1 MSQIE
6 EIMQHSQAAFAVYS
20 KTTPAQRAQ
29 FLQSIAE
36 QIEVKREL
44 LVAKAHEETHLP
56 LPRLNNEITR
66 TTSQLK
72 MFAAYITE
80 GSWVAAAIDN
90 LPSKPDT
97 RKMLVPI
104 GPVVVFGASNF
115 PFAFSTAGGDTA
127 SALASG
133 STVVVKGHSAH
144 AGTSLLVNEAIQ
156 EAIRLSGMPEHTL
169 QHVLGPG
176 NTIGKELVKHPHTTG
191 VGFTGSFSGGTA
203 LLRYAAEREK
213 PIPVFA
219 EMSSINP
226 VVLLPDTLTQDAETL
241 AKKLAGSIT
250 LGMGQFCTNPGL
262 LVGIKSPA
270 LEKFLSKLGEEVSQV
285 TPQPMLHEGI
295 YDNYTQGLKEMLS
308 LKGINIVYKETS
320 AKDAVSVDGP
330 ASAKDTVSVKETASA
345 PTPAIASV
353 SAADFLN
360 IPHFRE
366 EVFGPFSLLVICADK
381 TELTQVLQS
390 IKGQLTATIMATDKD
405 LADNRDII
413 TLQTSLAGRVIINE
427 VPTGVE
433 VNSSMVH
440 GGPFPATSDARFTSV
455 GASAIQRWVRPVCF
469 QGFPD
474 ALLPEELQNANP
486 RGIWRTVNNEWK
498 NS

>member
-6 EIMQHSQAAFAVYS
+6 EIMQRSKAAFEVYS

-29 FLQSIAE
+29 FLLGIAE
-36 QIEVKREL
+36 QIEAKREQL
-44 LVAKAHEETHLP
+44 AAKAHEETHLP

-72 MFAAYITE
+72 MFAAYIAE

-104 GPVVVFGASNF
+104 GPVIVFGASNF

-133 STVVVKGHSAH
+133 SSVVVKGHSAH
-144 AGTSLLVNEAIQ
+144 AGTSLLVNDAIQ
-156 EAIRLSGMPEHTL
+156 EAIRLSGLPEHTL

-176 NTIGKELVKHPHTTG
+176 STTGKELVMHPHTTG

-226 VVLLPDTLTQDAETL
+226 VVLLPDTLTQNAEAL

-262 LVGIKSPA
+262 LVGLKSPA
-270 LEKFLSKLGEEVSQV
+270 LEEFLSKLGEEVSLV

-295 YDNYTQGLKEMLS
+295 HANYTQGLAEMLS
-308 LKGINIVYKETS
+308 LKGIDIIYKGTS
-320 AKDAVSVDGP
+320 
-330 ASAKDTVSVKETASA
+330 ASA

-353 SAADFLN
+353 NAADFLN

-366 EVFGPFSLLVICADK
+366 EVFGPFSLLVVCADK
-381 TELTQVLQS
+381 AELTNVLQS
-390 IKGQLTATIMATDKD
+390 LKGQLTATIMATDKD
-405 LADNRDII
+405 LAAHGDII

-455 GASAIQRWVRPVCF
+455 GTSAIQRWVRPVCF

>member
-1 MSQIE
+1 MSEIK
-6 EIMQHSQAAFAVYS
+6 EIMQQAKAAFEVYS
-20 KTTPAQRAQ
+20 KTTPAQRAA
-29 FLQSIAE
+29 FLENIAE
-36 QIEVKREL
+36 QIEAKREQL
-44 LVAKAHEETHLP
+44 TAKAHEETHLP

-66 TTSQLK
+66 TTGQLK

-90 LPSKPDT
+90 QPSKPDT
-97 RKMLVPI
+97 RKMLIPV

-144 AGTSLLVNEAIQ
+144 AGTSLLVYNAIQ

-176 NTIGKELVKHPHTTG
+176 NTTGKELVMHPNTTG
-191 VGFTGSFSGGTA
+191 VGFTGSFNGGTA
-203 LLRYAAEREK
+203 LMRYAAEREK

-226 VVLLPDTLTQDAETL
+226 VVLLPDTLTQNGAAL
-241 AKKLAGSIT
+241 AKKLAGSVT

-262 LVGIKSPA
+262 LLGIKSPA
-270 LEKFLSKLGEEVSQV
+270 LKAFLSQLGEEVSQV
-285 TPQPMLHEGI
+285 TPMPMLHEGI
-295 YDNYTQGLKEMLS
+295 HTNYQQGLTEMLPYV
-308 LKGINIVYKETS
+308 VYKG
-320 AKDAVSVDGP
+320 DGEP
-330 ASAKDTVSVKETASA
+330 AT
-345 PTPAIASV
+345 AIATVKASE
-353 SAADFLN
+353 FLAV
-360 IPHFRE
+360 PHLRE
-366 EVFGPFSLLVICADK
+366 EVFGPFSLLVECADK
-381 TELTQVLQS
+381 AELIKVLQS
-390 IKGQLTATIMATDKD
+390 ISGQLTATIMGTDKD
-405 LADNRDII
+405 LAEHRDII
-413 TLQTSLAGRVIINE
+413 SLQTSLAGRVIINE

-455 GASAIQRWVRPVCF
+455 GTSAIQRWVRPVCF

-498 NS
+498 NV

>member
-1 MSQIE
+1 MIQTDD
-6 EIMQHSQAAFAVYS
+6 IMQHAKAAFDTYS

-29 FLQSIAE
+29 FLQNIAA
-36 QIEVKREL
+36 QIELKREA

-66 TTSQLK
+66 TTNQLK
-72 MFAAYITE
+72 MFAGYILE

-144 AGTSLLVNEAIQ
+144 AGTSLLMNDAIQ
-156 EAIRLSGMPEHTL
+156 EAIQLSGMPEHTL

-176 NTIGKELVKHPHTTG
+176 NTTGKELVTHPHTTG

-203 LLRYAAEREK
+203 LLRYAAERER

-226 VVLLPDTLTQDAETL
+226 VVFLPDTLEQNAAML
-241 AKKLAGSIT
+241 AKTLAGSIT

-262 LVGIKSPA
+262 LIGIKSAA
-270 LEKFLSKLGEEVSQV
+270 LDTFLTKLGEEVSAV

-295 YDNYTQGLKEMLS
+295 HSNYMQGLTEMLA
-308 LKGINIVYKETS
+308 LKGISVIYK
-320 AKDAVSVDGP
+320 G
-330 ASAKDTVSVKETASA
+330 TAE
-345 PTPAIASV
+345 PTPAIATV
-353 SAADFLN
+353 SATDFIN

-366 EVFGPFSLLVICADK
+366 EVFGPFSLVVICADK
-381 TELTQVLQS
+381 AEMKQVLQS
-390 IKGQLTATIMATDKD
+390 VKGQLTATIMGTGKD
-405 LADNRDII
+405 LVAHEDII
-413 TLQTSLAGRVIINE
+413 ALQTSLAGRVIINE

-433 VNSSMVH
+433 VCSSMVH

-455 GASAIQRWVRPVCF
+455 GTSAIQRWVRPVCF

-498 NS
+498 NV

>member
-1 MSQIE
+1 
-6 EIMQHSQAAFAVYS
+6 V
-20 KTTPAQRAQ
+20 
-29 FLQSIAE
+29 
-36 QIEVKREL
+36 
-44 LVAKAHEETHLP
+44 
-56 LPRLNNEITR
+56 
-66 TTSQLK
+66 
-72 MFAAYITE
+72 
-80 GSWVAAAIDN
+80 
-90 LPSKPDT
+90 
-97 RKMLVPI
+97 

-144 AGTSLLVNEAIQ
+144 AGTSLLVY
-156 EAIRLSGMPEHTL
+156 EAIREAISVSGMPEYTL

-176 NTIGKELVKHPHTTG
+176 NTTGKELVMHPFTTG

-203 LLRYAAEREK
+203 LMRYAAERER
-213 PIPVFA
+213 PVPVFA

-226 VVLLPDTLTQDAETL
+226 VVLLPDALAQDADAL

-262 LVGIKSPA
+262 LLGIKSPA
-270 LEKFLSKLGEEVSQV
+270 LEAFLARLGEEVSQV
-285 TPQPMLHEGI
+285 IPQPMLHEGI
-295 YDNYTQGLKEMLS
+295 YTNYQQGLTEMQPYV
-308 LKGINIVYKETS
+308 VYKGAGEPS
-320 AKDAVSVDGP
+320 
-330 ASAKDTVSVKETASA
+330 
-345 PTPAIASV
+345 PAIATV
-353 SAADFLN
+353 SGERFLN
-360 IPHFRE
+360 NRHLSE
-366 EVFGPFSLLVICADK
+366 EVFGPFSLLVECADK
-381 TELTQVLQS
+381 AELIKVLQS
-390 IKGQLTATIMATDKD
+390 IAGQLTATIMGTDQD
-405 LADNRDII
+405 LAAHRDLIS
-413 TLQTSLAGRVIINE
+413 LQTSLAGRVIIND

-455 GASAIQRWVRPVCF
+455 GTSAILRWVRPVCF

-498 NS
+498 KL

>member
-1 MSQIE
+1 MSQIA
-6 EIMQHSQAAFAVYS
+6 EIMQQTQAAFEVYS
-20 KTTPAQRAQ
+20 KTTPAQRAG
-29 FLQSIAE
+29 FLQHIAE
-36 QIEVKREL
+36 AIEAKREQ

-66 TTSQLK
+66 TTGQLK

-90 LPSKPDT
+90 LPGKPDT

-144 AGTSLLVNEAIQ
+144 AGTSLLVNDAIQ

-176 NTIGKELVKHPHTTG
+176 NSTGKELVLHAYTTG

-203 LLRYAAEREK
+203 LMRYAAEREK

-226 VVLLPDTLTQDAETL
+226 VVLLPDTLTQNAAAL

-262 LVGIKSPA
+262 LLGIEGPG
-270 LEKFLSKLGEEVSQV
+270 LEEFLSKLGEEITQV
-285 TPQPMLHEGI
+285 TGQPMLHEGI
-295 YDNYTQGLKEMLS
+295 YSN
-308 LKGINIVYKETS
+308 YKENLS
-320 AKDAVSVDGP
+320 SKSSHIAYRGSG
-330 ASAKDTVSVKETASA
+330 E
-345 PTPAIASV
+345 PTPAIATV
-353 SAADFLN
+353 SAAEFLN
-360 IPHFRE
+360 NPHLRE
-366 EVFGPFSLLVICADK
+366 EVFGPFSLLVVCADK
-381 TELTQVLQS
+381 AGLKNTLQS
-390 IKGQLTATIMATDKD
+390 IKGQLTATIMGTDKD
-405 LADNRDII
+405 LVENTDII
-413 TLQTSLAGRVIINE
+413 ALQTSLAGRVIIND

-455 GASAIQRWVRPVCF
+455 GTSAIQRWVRPVCF